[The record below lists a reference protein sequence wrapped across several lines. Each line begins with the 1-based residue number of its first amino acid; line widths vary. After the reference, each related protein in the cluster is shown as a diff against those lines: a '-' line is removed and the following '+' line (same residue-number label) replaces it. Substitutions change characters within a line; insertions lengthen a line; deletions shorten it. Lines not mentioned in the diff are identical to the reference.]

1 MKLYTPGE
9 VAAMFGMTPDALK
22 SRRKRGQIEGI
33 VLADN
38 SVVYTQE
45 QVDNADLSQRKRGPK
60 PKAKS
65 AEPTKPVRKRKKQT
79 A

>member
-1 MKLYTPGE
+1 MKLYTPKE
-9 VAAMFGMTPDALK
+9 VADMFGMTPDALK
-22 SRRKRGQIEGI
+22 SRRQRGQIEGI

-45 QVDNADLSQRKRGPK
+45 QIDNADLSQRKRGPK

-65 AEPTKPVRKRKKQT
+65 TEPSKPVRKRKKQT
-79 A
+79 V